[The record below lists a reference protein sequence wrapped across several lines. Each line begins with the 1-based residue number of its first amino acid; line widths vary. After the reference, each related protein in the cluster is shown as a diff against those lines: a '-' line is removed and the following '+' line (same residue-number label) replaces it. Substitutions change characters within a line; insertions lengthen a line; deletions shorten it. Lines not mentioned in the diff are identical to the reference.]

1 MMDAVLQGL
10 GLLIGTPL
18 ALAAVAGVA
27 WGILGGALPGISPS
41 ISMALLLPFTYG
53 MEPTPAIVL
62 LASTYIGAEYGGS
75 IPAILINTPGT
86 NAAAA
91 TVLDGYAMRQ
101 KGQGGEAL
109 GISLYS
115 GVIGGI
121 VGLSMLVLL
130 TRPLANLALAFTPM
144 SYFAL
149 GILGLSVIASL
160 AGESILKGFAAGI
173 LGLMVATVGT
183 DPMSG
188 VPRFTFGQVDL
199 LEGIAPILVMV
210 GLFAVSELLHQAGE
224 PVRSR
229 TSRDRARIRFPG
241 RKLRRRLIKP
251 QVIGASIGT
260 VEGVIPGAGGT
271 IASFLSYNEARRWSR
286 FREEFGHGSPE
297 GIAAPETANNT
308 VASTALVPLLSFGI
322 PGSNSAAILLGG
334 LLIHGLLPGP
344 RLFEENADTVIGLY
358 TGLFVATVSLLA
370 IGALVLP
377 LCLWLV
383 NRSRALL
390 TAFIYA
396 LILSGIYTINASLFD
411 VGIVLAAGAAGY
423 LMRLFGMPL
432 LPAVLG
438 VVLGFLVESNY
449 RRSLVLSAG
458 DHAIFLEDRIAV
470 GLLIVAVLFIAGSLG
485 TRLWLAIRQDR
496 AVAPD
501 TGLRSLPANGA
512 QGRPGRH
519 D

>member
-10 GLLIGTPL
+10 GLLVGTPL
-18 ALAAVAGVA
+18 ALAAIAGVA

-160 AGESILKGFAAGI
+160 AGESILKGFAAGV

-377 LCLWLV
+377 VCLWLV

-458 DHAIFLEDRIAV
+458 DHAIFLEDPIAV

-501 TGLRSLPANGA
+501 THSQSLPADGSQA
-512 QGRPGRH
+512 RPGRN

>member
-1 MMDAVLQGL
+1 MDGVLQGL
-10 GLLIGTPL
+10 ELLVSTPL
-18 ALAAVAGVA
+18 GLAAIAGVA

-53 MEPTPAIVL
+53 MEPSSAIVL

-75 IPAILINTPGT
+75 IPAILIRTPGT

-91 TVLDGYAMRQ
+91 TVLDGYAMNQR
-101 KGQGGEAL
+101 GLGGEAL

-115 GVIGGI
+115 GVIGGFI
-121 VGLSMLVLL
+121 GLLMLVLL

-149 GILGLSVIASL
+149 GVLGLSVIASL
-160 AGESILKGFAAGI
+160 AGRSILKGLAAGL

-183 DPMSG
+183 DPVSG
-188 VPRFTFGQVDL
+188 VSRFTFGRAEL
-199 LEGIAPILVMV
+199 LDGIAPILVMV
-210 GLFAVSELLHQAGE
+210 GLFAVSELFRQTGE
-224 PVRSR
+224 PAWSR
-229 TSRDRARIRFPG
+229 PSSAAARVRFPG
-241 RKLRRRLIKP
+241 AKLRRRLIKP
-251 QVIGASIGT
+251 QLIGTSIGT

-286 FREEFGHGSPE
+286 FKDEFGKGSPE
-297 GIAAPETANNT
+297 GIAAPEAANNT

-334 LLIHGLLPGP
+334 LLIHGLVPGP
-344 RLFEENADTVIGLY
+344 RLFAENGDAVIGLY
-358 TGLFVATVSLLA
+358 TGLFVANLSLLA
-370 IGALVLP
+370 LGSLILP
-377 LCLWLV
+377 VCLWLV

-390 TAFIYA
+390 MAFIYA
-396 LILSGIYTINASLFD
+396 LIFSGIYTINSSLFD
-411 VGIVLAAGAAGY
+411 VGLVLAAGAVGWI
-423 LMRLFGMPL
+423 MRLVGLPL

-458 DHAIFLEDRIAV
+458 DHSIFLEDPIAT
-470 GLLIVAVLFIAGSLG
+470 GLLTAAVLFIAGSLG
-485 TRLWLAIRQDR
+485 TRVWLAFRR
-496 AVAPD
+496 
-501 TGLRSLPANGA
+501 TGPTATVTGQVR
-512 QGRPGRH
+512 
-519 D
+519 

>member
-1 MMDAVLQGL
+1 MDAVLQGL
-10 GLLIGTPL
+10 DLLVSTPL
-18 ALAAVAGVA
+18 AFAAIAGVA

-41 ISMALLLPFTYG
+41 ISMALLLPFTYA
-53 MEPTPAIVL
+53 MEPVSAIVL

-91 TVLDGYAMRQ
+91 TVLDGYAMQ
-101 KGQGGEAL
+101 QQGRGGDAL

-115 GVIGGI
+115 GVIGGF
-121 VGLSMLVLL
+121 VGLLMLVLL

-149 GILGLSVIASL
+149 GVLGLSVIASL
-160 AGESILKGFAAGI
+160 AGPSILKGLASGV
-173 LGLMVATVGT
+173 LGLMIATVGT
-183 DPMSG
+183 DPVSG
-188 VPRFTFGQVDL
+188 VPRFTFGQAGL
-199 LEGIAPILVMV
+199 LDGIAPILIMV
-210 GLFAVSELLHQAGE
+210 GLFAVSELFHQASE
-224 PVRSR
+224 PAWGR
-229 TSRDRARIRFPG
+229 TSHRTTRIRFPG

-251 QVIGASIGT
+251 QLIGSSIGT

-271 IASFLSYNEARRWSR
+271 IASFLSYNEARRWSKS
-286 FREEFGHGSPE
+286 REEFGRGSPE

-358 TGLFVATVSLLA
+358 TGLFVANLALLA
-370 IGALVLP
+370 IGTVVLP
-377 LCLWLV
+377 ICLWLV

-396 LILSGIYTINASLFD
+396 LIFSGIYTINASLFD
-411 VGIVLAAGAAGY
+411 VGIVLAAGAAGF
-423 LMRLFGMPL
+423 LMRLFGLPL

-458 DHAIFLEDRIAV
+458 DHAIFLEDSIAV

-485 TRLWLAIRQDR
+485 MRVWLALKKYRTAAPR
-496 AVAPD
+496 AD
-501 TGLRSLPANGA
+501 LQS
-512 QGRPGRH
+512 
-519 D
+519 

>member
-1 MMDAVLQGL
+1 MEAVLQGL
-10 GLLIGTPL
+10 DLLLGSPL
-18 ALAAVAGVA
+18 ALAAIAGVA

-53 MEPTPAIVL
+53 MEPTSAIVL

-91 TVLDGYAMRQ
+91 TTLDGYAMKQ
-101 KGQGGEAL
+101 QGQGGEAL

-121 VGLSMLVLL
+121 VGLLMLVLL

-149 GILGLSVIASL
+149 GVLGLSVIASL
-160 AGESILKGFAAGI
+160 AGPSILKGLAAGV

-188 VPRFTFGQVDL
+188 VPRFTFGQVEL
-199 LEGIAPILVMV
+199 LEGIAPIMVMV

-224 PVRSR
+224 PVKTQ
-229 TSRDRARIRFPG
+229 TSRDAARIRFPG

-251 QVIGASIGT
+251 QAIGASIGT

-286 FREEFGHGSPE
+286 SKEEFGHGSPE

-358 TGLFVATVSLLA
+358 TGLFVATLSLLA
-370 IGALVLP
+370 IGTLVLP
-377 LCLWLV
+377 VCLWLV

-423 LMRLFGMPL
+423 LMRLFGLPL

-449 RRSLVLSAG
+449 RRSLVLSGG
-458 DHAIFLEDRIAV
+458 DLAVFLEDPIAV
-470 GLLIVAVLFIAGSLG
+470 GLLVVAVLFIAGSLG
-485 TRLWLAIRQDR
+485 TRLWLAVRR
-496 AVAPD
+496 EGAAAP
-501 TGLRSLPANGA
+501 
-512 QGRPGRH
+512 
-519 D
+519 